1 MNRRSRKSFSL
12 RMNFNVQG
20 LGSNYI
26 VTETMF
32 WISWERVKFV
42 FYCSLLVTCAMA
54 IYNTIYAPTRCMHFK
69 HLTVK
74 MFSFGY
80 RKSILN
86 TANCDRMYFDIM
98 EWIESHVLLCNNII
112 FYVILACY
120 KGDYETFPLFIS
132 EYLSFFW
139 KCWKHFSAALEINVM
154 LFRVKVKC
162 CIAQPWIEWI
172 IIKFEAGKE
181 EIRVF
186 FKYFTVKCN
195 NSLLYF
201 FRFEDNNTDDNT
213 LWMLVTFV
221 GL

>member
-1 MNRRSRKSFSL
+1 MQYHELLDLVQNAYKKIPLYIFRKVIAMNRRSRKSFSL

-80 RKSILN
+80 CKSILN

-112 FYVILACY
+112 FYVILRNVTFIH
-120 KGDYETFPLFIS
+120 KWVFIFLLEMLETF
-132 EYLSFFW
+132 
-139 KCWKHFSAALEINVM
+139 
-154 LFRVKVKC
+154 
-162 CIAQPWIEWI
+162 
-172 IIKFEAGKE
+172 
-181 EIRVF
+181 
-186 FKYFTVKCN
+186 
-195 NSLLYF
+195 
-201 FRFEDNNTDDNT
+201 
-213 LWMLVTFV
+213 
-221 GL
+221 